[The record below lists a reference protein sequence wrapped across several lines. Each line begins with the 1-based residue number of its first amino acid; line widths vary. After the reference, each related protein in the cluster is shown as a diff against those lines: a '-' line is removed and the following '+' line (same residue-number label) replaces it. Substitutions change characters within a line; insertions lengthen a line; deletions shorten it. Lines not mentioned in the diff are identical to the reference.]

1 MMNENET
8 FKAGLAVRK
17 KVLGEEH
24 VNRSMNN
31 VDDFTGPLQQYVV
44 EHAWGAVWVRDGL
57 TLKERSMINL
67 AMLTALNRPN
77 ELKVH
82 LRGALNN
89 GLTREQIREIF
100 LQTAVYCGAPA
111 AIDSFRTAKQVFAE
125 IEQEQADSK
134 I

>member
-1 MMNENET
+1 MNENET

-82 LRGALNN
+82 LRGA
-89 GLTREQIREIF
+89 R
-100 LQTAVYCGAPA
+100 
-111 AIDSFRTAKQVFAE
+111 AITESGVWRFYK
-125 IEQEQADSK
+125 
-134 I
+134 

>member
-1 MMNENET
+1 MNENET